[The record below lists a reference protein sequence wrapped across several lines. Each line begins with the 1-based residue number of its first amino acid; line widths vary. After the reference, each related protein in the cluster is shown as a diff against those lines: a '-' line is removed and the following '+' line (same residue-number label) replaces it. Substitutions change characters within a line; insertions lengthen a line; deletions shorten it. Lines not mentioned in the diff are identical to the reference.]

1 MHNSR
6 NRTKMAKPRRPM
18 DRLTIGLLIAFGVL
32 AIATAAVAF
41 FVARSLFSSWTMTDL
56 PGIADI
62 SGQSGKMPE
71 TLPDGTSAALPLQSA
86 SGPTPVPW
94 DGASRITML
103 VMGLDY
109 RDWEAGEVPR
119 TDTMILLTVDPLTK
133 TAGMLSIP
141 RDMWVNIPGF
151 DYGKINTAYY
161 LGETYKLPGG
171 GPALAMKTVENFL
184 GVPIDYYAQVDFMAF
199 VKFIDEIGGLD
210 INVLDEIRVSRIGS
224 SEESYILREGV
235 QNLDGMEAL
244 GYARSR
250 YTSGGDFDRAARQQ
264 QVIMA
269 IREQIVTFDMLP
281 TLIAKSPIL
290 YQELSSGIR
299 TNLSLQQVI
308 QLAVLGTQIN
318 AKQIKQIVIPPD
330 VVYESTSPDGLAI
343 LIPIP
348 DEIRE
353 LRDKV
358 FAISS
363 PASPSTAN
371 VDPAELVKMEQAR
384 VTVVNG
390 TQTGGLATRTSD
402 YLRAQGINVV
412 GESTA
417 DRVYEITTII
427 IYNGKPYTINYLAQ
441 TMGVPTSQI
450 FNSYNPDAA
459 TDIDIIIGNNWA
471 SNNPMPQ

>member
-1 MHNSR
+1 MRNPR

-18 DRLTIGLLIAFGVL
+18 DRLTVGLLIAFGVL
-32 AIATAAVAF
+32 AIATAVVAF
-41 FVARSLFSSWTMTDL
+41 FVARNLFSSWTMTDL
-56 PGIADI
+56 PGLPQI
-62 SGQSGKMPE
+62 SEQGSEMPE
-71 TLPDGTSAALPLQSA
+71 TLPGGTPASAPLQSA

-109 RDWEAGEVPR
+109 RDWEAGEVAR

-171 GPALAMKTVENFL
+171 GPALAMQTVENFL

-210 INVLDEIRVSRIGS
+210 INVMDEIRVARIGS
-224 SEESYILREGV
+224 DEESYVLHEGV
-235 QNLDGMEAL
+235 QNLDGMETL

-250 YTSGGDFDRAARQQ
+250 YTSGGDFDRSERQQ

-308 QLAVLGTQIN
+308 QLAVLGTQID

-330 VVYESTSPDGLAI
+330 VVYESFSPDGLSI

-348 DEIRE
+348 DEIRA

-358 FAISS
+358 FAVTS

-390 TQTGGLATRTSD
+390 TQTAGLATRTSE

-417 DRVYEITTII
+417 DRVYETTTII

-450 FNSYNPDAA
+450 FNSYNPDAP
-459 TDIDIIIGNNWA
+459 TDIDVIIGNNWG
-471 SNNPMPQ
+471 SSNPMPQ

>member
-1 MHNSR
+1 M
-6 NRTKMAKPRRPM
+6 
-18 DRLTIGLLIAFGVL
+18 
-32 AIATAAVAF
+32 
-41 FVARSLFSSWTMTDL
+41 
-56 PGIADI
+56 
-62 SGQSGKMPE
+62 Q
-71 TLPDGTSAALPLQSA
+71 
-86 SGPTPVPW
+86 
-94 DGASRITML
+94 
-103 VMGLDY
+103 
-109 RDWEAGEVPR
+109 
-119 TDTMILLTVDPLTK
+119 
-133 TAGMLSIP
+133 
-141 RDMWVNIPGF
+141 
-151 DYGKINTAYY
+151 
-161 LGETYKLPGG
+161 
-171 GPALAMKTVENFL
+171 TVENFL
-184 GVPIDYYAQVDFMAF
+184 GVPIDYYAQIDFMAF

-210 INVLDEIRVSRIGS
+210 INVMDEIRVARIGS
-224 SEESYILREGV
+224 DEESYVLHEGV
-235 QNLDGMEAL
+235 QNLDGMETL

-250 YTSGGDFDRAARQQ
+250 YTGGGDFDRAERQQ

-308 QLAVLGTQIN
+308 QLAMLGTQIN

-330 VVYESTSPDGLAI
+330 VVYESVSPDGLSI

-348 DEIRE
+348 DEIRA

-358 FAISS
+358 FAVSS

-390 TQTGGLATRTSD
+390 TQTGGLATSTSE

-412 GESTA
+412 SESTA
-417 DRVYEITTII
+417 DRVYETTTII

-450 FNSYNPDAA
+450 FNSYNPDAPS
-459 TDIDIIIGNNWA
+459 DIDVILGNNWA
-471 SNNPMPQ
+471 SSNPMPQ

>member
-1 MHNSR
+1 MRNSR

-18 DRLTIGLLIAFGVL
+18 DRLTVGLLIAFGVL

-41 FVARSLFSSWTMTDL
+41 FVARNLFSSWTMTDL
-56 PGIADI
+56 PGIADT
-62 SGQSGKMPE
+62 SSQSSKMPE

-171 GPALAMKTVENFL
+171 GPALAMQTVENFL
-184 GVPIDYYAQVDFMAF
+184 GVPIDYYAQIDFMAF

-210 INVLDEIRVSRIGS
+210 INVMDEIRVARIGS
-224 SEESYILREGV
+224 DEESYVLHEGV
-235 QNLDGMEAL
+235 QNLDGMETL

-250 YTSGGDFDRAARQQ
+250 YTSGGDFDRSERQQ

-318 AKQIKQIVIPPD
+318 PKQIKQIVIPPD

-358 FAISS
+358 FAVSS

-384 VTVVNG
+384 VTVING

>member
-1 MHNSR
+1 MRNPR

-18 DRLTIGLLIAFGVL
+18 DRLTVGLLIAFGVL

-56 PGIADI
+56 PGIADT

-224 SEESYILREGV
+224 SEESYVLHEGV
-235 QNLDGMEAL
+235 QNLDGMETL

-358 FAISS
+358 FAVTS

>member
-1 MHNSR
+1 MRNPR
-6 NRTKMAKPRRPM
+6 NRTKMAKPRRQM
-18 DRLTIGLLIAFGVL
+18 DRLTVGLLIAFGVL
-32 AIATAAVAF
+32 AIATAVVAF
-41 FVARSLFSSWTMTDL
+41 FVARNLFSSWTMTDL
-56 PGIADI
+56 PGLPDV
-62 SGQSGKMPE
+62 SDQSSEMPE
-71 TLPDGTSAALPLQSA
+71 TLPGGTPVSAPLQSA

-94 DGASRITML
+94 DGASRITVL

-119 TDTMILLTVDPLTK
+119 TDTMIMLTVDPLTK

-171 GPALAMKTVENFL
+171 GPALAMQTVENFL
-184 GVPIDYYAQVDFMAF
+184 GVPIDYYAQIDFMAF

-210 INVLDEIRVSRIGS
+210 INVMDEIRVARIGS
-224 SEESYILREGV
+224 DEESYVLHEGV
-235 QNLDGMEAL
+235 QNLDGMETL

-250 YTSGGDFDRAARQQ
+250 YTGGGDFDRAERQQ

-308 QLAVLGTQIN
+308 QLAMLGTQIN

-330 VVYESTSPDGLAI
+330 VVYESVSPDGLSI

-348 DEIRE
+348 DEIRA

-358 FAISS
+358 FAVSS

-390 TQTGGLATRTSD
+390 TQTGGLATSTSE

-412 GESTA
+412 SESTA
-417 DRVYEITTII
+417 DRVYETTTII

-450 FNSYNPDAA
+450 FNSYNPDAPS
-459 TDIDIIIGNNWA
+459 DIDVILGNNWA
-471 SNNPMPQ
+471 SSNPMPQ